1 MASRNAWVLEC
12 CIDPGNEGC
21 KIAYPNPLFDRDI
34 IDGRGVVCSC

>member
-21 KIAYPNPLFDRDI
+21 EIAYPNPLFDRDI
-34 IDGRGVVCSC
+34 IDGRGVMFPC